1 MNNDKSTT
9 SNAASDKKF
18 DKIYDLFVSMFILS
32 EIEINSLMTK
42 HVIYESGICFYIKND
57 KCKYDS
63 LITVDE

>member
-9 SNAASDKKF
+9 SNAASDKRF

-32 EIEINSLMTK
+32 QIEINSLMTK
-42 HVIYESGICFYIKND
+42 PVFYESGICFYIKND
-57 KCKYDS
+57 KCKYGS